1 MVGECF
7 PGGENVNLLF
17 NSDIVNLL
25 LKFNE
30 GRSKRVFFSVWNAFI
45 VGGWVGGGVEQIILF
60 RVR

>member
-1 MVGECF
+1 M
-7 PGGENVNLLF
+7 NLLF